1 MPPRT
6 RVRSILS
13 SFLLLLAVG
22 SAQSRDEPVRGF
34 VTLDAFE
41 IRVEAL
47 CVPRAFQDIWQIQS
61 DSISGSSKDRILANA
76 LELLRSSTSVRSP
89 DFDLDFDSSHT
100 RFVKLTKDLGYVP
113 DDREVIPLAE
123 ALIGVSMSSRCAN
136 INDLEIGWNWR
147 APNQA
152 RVPVQLVV
160 DNDVMARYLTPDNPV
175 MIWGRAEDANYAPS
189 LLAVPQI
196 EMVSRQN
203 RNILLQVGLGL
214 LAVAGVLVLILKT
227 KTPSPVFFLIP
238 LGLVA
243 LFGAFRFA
251 KSVPALPEG
260 EPAGDIVYA
269 LLNNTY
275 HAFDFR
281 DEEEIYDT
289 LENSISGPLLEAAYL
304 EVRKGLELEIRGGP
318 RVKIKGIDLRQ
329 CEVIARNEDAG
340 TFDVQ
345 SEWVAVGNV
354 NHWGHTHL
362 RTNRYRAILR
372 VGATDDTWKIRKM
385 QVLDE
390 ERTQQVTTTD
400 QAIQ

>member
-1 MPPRT
+1 M
-6 RVRSILS
+6 RSILS
-13 SFLLLLAVG
+13 SFLLILVVG
-22 SAQSRDEPVRGF
+22 NAQSRDEPVRGF

-47 CVPRAFQDIWQIQS
+47 CIPGAFQESWQIEPGE
-61 DSISGSSKDRILANA
+61 ITGSSKDRILARA
-76 LELLRSSTSVRSP
+76 LELLRSGTSVRSP
-89 DFDLDFDSSHT
+89 DFSFDFDSSHT

-113 DDREVIPLAE
+113 DDREAIPLGE
-123 ALIGVSMSSRCAN
+123 AIIGVSMSSRCAN
-136 INDLEIGWNWR
+136 VNDLEIGWNWR
-147 APNQA
+147 APNQT

-160 DNDVMARYLTPDNPV
+160 DNDIMARYLTSDNPV
-175 MIWGRAEDANYAPS
+175 MIWGRAEDTDYAPS
-189 LLAVPQI
+189 LIAVPHI
-196 EMVSRQN
+196 KMVSRQN
-203 RNILLQVGLGL
+203 RKILLQVGLGL
-214 LAVAGVLVLILKT
+214 LALAGILVLVLKT
-227 KTPSPVFFLIP
+227 KTPSLVFFLIP

-251 KSVPALPEG
+251 KSVPDLPEG

-275 HAFDFR
+275 HSFDFR
-281 DEEEIYDT
+281 DEEDIYDT
-289 LENSISGPLLEAAYL
+289 LETSISGPLLEAAYL

-329 CEVIARNEDAG
+329 CEVIARNEDSG
-340 TFDVQ
+340 SFDVQ

-372 VGATDDTWKIRKM
+372 IGAIDNSWKIQKM

-400 QAIQ
+400 RAIQ

>member
-1 MPPRT
+1 MAPRI

-13 SFLLLLAVG
+13 SILLVLVVG

-47 CVPRAFQDIWQIQS
+47 CSPRAFQDSWQIES
-61 DSISGSSKDRILANA
+61 DGISGSTKDRVLASA
-76 LELLRSSTSVRSP
+76 LELLKTGTSVRSP
-89 DFDLDFDSSHT
+89 DFNFDFDSSHT
-100 RFVKLTKDLGYVP
+100 RFVKLTRDLGYVP
-113 DDREVIPLAE
+113 DDRDVIPLEE
-123 ALIGVSMSSRCAN
+123 AIIGVSMSSKCTN
-136 INDLEIGWNWR
+136 VNDLEIGWNWR
-147 APNQA
+147 APNQT

-160 DNDVMARYLTPDNPV
+160 DSDIMARYLTAENPV
-175 MIWGRAEDANYAPS
+175 MLWGRAEDANYAPS
-189 LLAVPQI
+189 LLAVPQV
-196 EMVSRQN
+196 ELVSRKN
-203 RNILLQVGLGL
+203 RKILLQVGLGL
-214 LAVAGVLVLILKT
+214 LGLAGILVLILKT
-227 KTPSPVFFLIP
+227 KTPSVVFFLIP

-251 KSVPALPEG
+251 KSVPDLPEG

-275 HAFDFR
+275 HSFDFR

-289 LENSISGPLLEAAYL
+289 LESSISGPLLEAAYL

-372 VGATDDTWKIRKM
+372 IGALDDTWKIQKM

-400 QAIQ
+400 QAVQ